1 MIQIRPIT
9 GLEEIHECERLQ
21 KQVWGFEDISVVPH
35 HVLITAA
42 KSGGLL
48 LGAFEN
54 NELVGFV
61 FGFLGLEAAG
71 PQPRFKHCSLMC
83 AVLEERRYQ
92 GVGHQLKLKQREF
105 VLSQGLDLVTWTFD
119 PLQSAN
125 AYFNFNKLGVISNHY
140 ERDLYGDIRD
150 ELNRGLPTDRLTV
163 EWWVRSPR
171 VAARAERL
179 KQPSV
184 SLEGMK
190 VVNGVALESGLP
202 RSSQYELNLADD
214 RLLVEIPH
222 NIQLLKEKDVELALR
237 WRHQIREIFEHYFAR
252 GYIASEFVVK
262 GQASGKRS
270 FYLIEKLAKE
280 ELLARV

>member
-9 GLEEIHECERLQ
+9 ELEEIHECERLQ
-21 KQVWGFEDISVVPH
+21 KRVWGFEDISIVPH
-35 HVLITAA
+35 HLLITAA

-54 NELVGFV
+54 DKLVGFV
-61 FGFLGLEAAG
+61 FSFLGLEAAESQ
-71 PQPRFKHCSLMC
+71 PQFKHCSLMC

-125 AYFNFNKLGVISNHY
+125 AYFNFSKLGVLSNRY
-140 ERDLYGDIRD
+140 ERNLYGDIRD
-150 ELNRGLPTDRLTV
+150 ELNRGLETDRLTV

-171 VAARAERL
+171 VVARAERFKRPAL
-179 KQPSV
+179 
-184 SLEGMK
+184 SLEGVK
-190 VVNGVALESGLP
+190 TVNRTIFESGLL
-202 RSSQYELNLADD
+202 RSSEYELNLTDA
-214 RLLVEIPH
+214 RFLVEVPH
-222 NIQLLKEKDVELALR
+222 NIQLLKEKDLELAVC

-252 GYIASEFVVK
+252 GYIASEFIVQEQR
-262 GQASGKRS
+262 GIKRS
-270 FYLIEKLAKE
+270 FYLLEKLSKE
-280 ELLARV
+280 ELLART